1 MYIKITMNCNIIN
14 KNDRCAVKFDS
25 WWKCDMVYHDERD
38 RFDRNAELK
47 DHKAYPCYKE
57 FYES

>member
-1 MYIKITMNCNIIN
+1 VHQDYYELYIRILNT
-14 KNDRCAVKFDS
+14 RCAVKFDS

-38 RFDRNAELK
+38 RFDRNAEFK